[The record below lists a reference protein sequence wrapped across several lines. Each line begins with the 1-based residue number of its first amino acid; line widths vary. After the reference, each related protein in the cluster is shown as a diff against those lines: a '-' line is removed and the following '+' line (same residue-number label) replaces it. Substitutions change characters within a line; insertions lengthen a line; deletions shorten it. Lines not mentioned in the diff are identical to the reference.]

1 MEIYDRH
8 RLERHARR
16 IEELRVWR
24 NAHESQVKGWR
35 FVAGDKGGASGEPH
49 DVEPGDVW
57 PEIGIPVRLSAR
69 TSVPQEWTGL
79 PVELELW
86 LGGEGFVE
94 ISVEAGAASGSR
106 SSAATP
112 DSGDRRTASGLNPFH
127 RSFPVLEAARGGEGI
142 GIEAE
147 VVSKGMFGSNVSEPR
162 LERARLVVPE
172 TEVRALEHDLTA
184 IFEACAA
191 LDDHEVVPR
200 LLDALDATGAVLS
213 TAWPTATDVTLTRY
227 LEGFANPI
235 GDLAQSLPPNYAEKT
250 VEINRHLG
258 EPWSLP
264 PAPAPLGP
272 LPQEAREAVREARRV
287 VAGHLERIREEYPP
301 VGRLALTGHAHL
313 DLAWLWPVAET
324 RRKARRTFASV
335 LGLMDRYEDFYFNQS
350 SAQLYRWIEAD
361 DPGLFEKVKE
371 RVAEGRWEP
380 VGGSWVEPD
389 CQLPGGEAFAR
400 QLFYGQRYFEE
411 RFGRRCAAAWFP
423 DTFGYSPGLPQLL
436 RGVGLSGFFTYKLN
450 WNETN
455 DFPHDLFVWEG
466 IDGSRVVAHTFENPG
481 TDYNGDVA
489 PLDLYGTWRN
499 FDGKRYHRESLFSFG
514 WGDGGG
520 GPSERM
526 LESYAR
532 LREFPAMPR
541 LRMARVNDFFADIP
555 EDGLPRWVGELYLEL
570 HRGTLTTQAKVKR
583 LNREGE
589 HRLLEAEAFATLAAR
604 RGAEYPS
611 EELERLWKTL
621 LLNQFHDILPGSSIS
636 EVYEDT
642 HRELGETVAS
652 AGALRDLALRE
663 LAGESGD
670 AARADGVLVANA
682 ALRPRP
688 LTTILPVDEGV
699 TVVGANGEPLPTQRT
714 ADGLLVHAPDR
725 TVPGLGWT
733 SLALLED
740 PPAVTAPESPSGVR
754 VDGSGG
760 RTVVENELLR
770 VEIGADGSLDGVY
783 DREAGREV
791 LDGRGNRLLAYAD
804 KPANWDAWDIQ
815 EGYEAEGEEI
825 PGAESVEVVEAG
837 PLRAA
842 VRVERRFR
850 GSRISQTYKLL
861 SGSRRLDIETCVEWR
876 ERQVLL
882 RALFPVG
889 VRSHEATF
897 ETMYGVVR
905 RPTHRNTSWDAARFE
920 VSAHRF
926 ADLSEPGYGVALLN
940 DGKYGYSARDNVLGI
955 SLLRSPLYP
964 DPLADEG
971 EHRFTYSLFPHPGDW
986 TEAGVTLEAFSLNSP
1001 LLATA
1006 GGGGPVEY
1014 GLVAAEGVELAL
1026 GSLKRAEDGQGVI
1039 LRLYEP
1045 HGKRGRATLRFD
1057 SDVHRAQR
1065 ANLLEEPEGTVESE
1079 EGEVRLEVRPFEVLT
1094 LRLETETG

>member
-16 IEELRVWR
+16 IEELRLWR
-24 NAHESQVKGWR
+24 NAYESPVKGWR
-35 FVAGDKGGASGEPH
+35 FVAGDEAGASGETH
-49 DVEPGDVW
+49 DIEAGDFW

-69 TSVPQEWTGL
+69 ASVPEEWAGL

-94 ISVEAGAASGSR
+94 ISV
-106 SSAATP
+106 
-112 DSGDRRTASGLNPFH
+112 GDRRAASGLNPFH
-127 RSFPVLEAARGGEGI
+127 RSFPVLDEARGGEGV

-172 TEVRALEHDLTA
+172 TQVRSLERDLTA
-184 IFEACAA
+184 VFEACAA

-200 LLDALDATGAVLS
+200 LLDALDAAGAVLS

-235 GDLAQSLPPNYAEKT
+235 GDVAQSLPPNYAEKT

-264 PAPAPLGP
+264 PAPGSLGP
-272 LPQEAREAVREARRV
+272 LPEEAREAAREARRV
-287 VAGHLERIREEYPP
+287 VAGRLARIREDYPP

-335 LGLMDRYEDFYFNQS
+335 LGLMDRYGDFTFNQS
-350 SAQLYRWIEAD
+350 SAQLYRWIEDD
-361 DPGLFEKVKE
+361 DPGLFERIRE

-380 VGGSWVEPD
+380 VGGSWVEAD
-389 CQLPGGEAFAR
+389 CQLPAGEAFAR

-411 RFGRRCAAAWFP
+411 RLGRRCTVAWFP
-423 DTFGYSPGLPQLL
+423 DTFGYSPGLPQLF
-436 RGVGLSGFFTYKLN
+436 RGAGLSGFFTYKLN
-450 WNETN
+450 WSETN

-499 FDGKRYHRESLFSFG
+499 FKGKRYHGESLFSFG

-520 GPSERM
+520 GPSEKM
-526 LESYAR
+526 LENHAR
-532 LREFPAMPR
+532 LRDFPAMPR
-541 LRMARVNDFFADIP
+541 LRMARVDDFFAALP

-570 HRGTLTTQAKVKR
+570 HRGTLTTQARVKQ
-583 LNREGE
+583 LNREAE

-604 RGAEYPS
+604 RGAGYPA
-611 EELERLWKTL
+611 EELERLWKAL

-642 HRELGETVAS
+642 HRELEDTVAR
-652 AGALRDLALRE
+652 AGEMRNLALRA
-663 LAGESGD
+663 LAGDREE
-670 AARADGVLVANA
+670 ADSVDRVMVANA
-682 ALRPRP
+682 ALYPRP
-688 LTTILPVDEGV
+688 LTAILPVDEGV
-699 TVVGANGEPLPTQRT
+699 TVAGAGGEPLPAQRT
-714 ADGLLVHAPDR
+714 AEGLLVHAPDR

-740 PPAVTAPESPSGVR
+740 APDVVAPEAASGVR
-754 VDGSGG
+754 AGGSGG
-760 RTVVENELLR
+760 RISIENELLR
-770 VEIGADGSLDGVY
+770 VEIGDGGDLHSVY
-783 DREAGREV
+783 DKEAGREV

-815 EGYEAEGEEI
+815 EGYEAEGEEV

-842 VRVERRFR
+842 VRVERRFG

-861 SGSRRLDIETCVEWR
+861 SGSRRLDIETRVEWH

-940 DGKYGYSARDNVLGI
+940 DGKYGHSARDNVLGI
-955 SLLRSPLYP
+955 SLLRGPLYP
-964 DPLADEG
+964 DPSSDEG

-986 TEAGVTLEAFSLNSP
+986 TEAGVTAEAFALNSP
-1001 LLATA
+1001 LVATV
-1006 GGGGPVEY
+1006 GGGDPSEH
-1014 GLVAAEGVELAL
+1014 GLVEVEGVELAL
-1026 GSLKRAEDGQGVI
+1026 GALKRAEEGDAVI
-1039 LRLYEP
+1039 LRVYEP
-1045 HGKRGRATLRFD
+1045 HGKRGHATLRFAF
-1057 SDVHRAQR
+1057 DVERIQR
-1065 ANLLEEPEGTVESE
+1065 VNLLEEPEGTVETE
-1079 EGEVRLEVRPFEVLT
+1079 RGEVRLDVRPFEVLT
-1094 LRLETETG
+1094 LRLETGTG